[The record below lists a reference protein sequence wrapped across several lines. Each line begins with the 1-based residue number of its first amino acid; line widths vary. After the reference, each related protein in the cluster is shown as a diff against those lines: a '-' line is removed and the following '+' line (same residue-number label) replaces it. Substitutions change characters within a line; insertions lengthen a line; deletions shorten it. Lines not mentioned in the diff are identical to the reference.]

1 MENQRVI
8 NINKKKGID
17 FMGAKTYSYRAHK
30 NVKLS
35 DHFKVCEFRCKDW
48 SDRILINPSLINV
61 LEKLY
66 DKLNCGKIN
75 VTSGYRTPSHSV
87 KVGGYRTDQ
96 HTKGNAVDIICYD
109 KKNNRIPAKKVCC
122 ALELLN
128 HKGGIGYINT
138 YSTHL
143 DVRGYKCWF
152 DETKGSKT
160 TSSWY
165 GYWKI
170 KKPSKTPSKKSYSAG
185 VYEVTCSVLTV
196 RTGAG
201 TGYEAKKYNDFT
213 VNAKEQIK
221 EKKKKAVNGYVK
233 GMRFTATQIKNTTTE
248 AWAKTPSGWV
258 CIENKSGTYCKKV
271 K

>member
-1 MENQRVI
+1 
-8 NINKKKGID
+8 
-17 FMGAKTYSYRAHK
+17 MGTKTYSYKAQK

-35 DHFKVCEFRCKDW
+35 DHFKVYEFRCKDW
-48 SDRILINPSLINV
+48 SDRILINPALINV
-61 LEKLY
+61 LEKLF
-66 DKLNCGKIN
+66 DKLDCGKIN

-87 KVGGYRTDQ
+87 KVGGYKTDQ
-96 HTKGNAVDIICYD
+96 HTKGNAADIVCYD
-109 KKNNRIPAKKVCC
+109 RKNKRISAKKVCC

-128 HKGGIGYINT
+128 HKGGVGYINT

-152 DETKGSKT
+152 DETRGSQT

-165 GYWKI
+165 GYFGI
-170 KKPSKTPSKKSYSAG
+170 KKPSTPTNKNYTTG
-185 VYEVTCSVLTV
+185 MYEVTCSVLNV

-201 TGYEAKKYNDFT
+201 TKYNLIPYNKFT
-213 VNAKEQIK
+213 TNAKEQVK
-221 EKKKKAVNGYVK
+221 EKSKKAVNGYVK
-233 GMRFTATQIKNTTTE
+233 GMRFTVLQVKNTATE
-248 AWAKTPSGWV
+248 AWALAPSGWV